1 MARQTQPTQQT
12 PRQITATVEAVNE
25 RGIKLNG
32 EWHNYSRYAD
42 GAIDR
47 SAQAGDVVQVELTN
61 TGWVRA
67 LTVVQ
72 RAQTQQNGQAAP
84 PAVGV
89 SAARQLDA
97 EQYARLR
104 AVEIASPVAAQ
115 YAQSAGEYLQ
125 TLSALANW
133 IALYITDGDPLEH
146 GR

>member
-1 MARQTQPTQQT
+1 MARQTQQTQ
-12 PRQITATVEAVNE
+12 PITATVEAVNE
-25 RGIKLNG
+25 RGVKLNG
-32 EWHNYSRYAD
+32 VWHNYSRYAD

-47 SAQAGDVVQVELTN
+47 TAQVGDTVQVVLTN

-67 LTVVQ
+67 LTVLQ
-72 RAQTQQNGQAAP
+72 RAAQQHGQAAP
-84 PAVGV
+84 PAAGA
-89 SAARQLDA
+89 SAAPRALDA

-125 TLSALANW
+125 TLAALANW
-133 IALYITDGDPLEH
+133 IALYVTEGDPLEN

>member
-1 MARQTQPTQQT
+1 MARQTQQTQ
-12 PRQITATVEAVNE
+12 PITATVEAVNE
-25 RGIKLNG
+25 RGVKLNG

-47 SAQAGDVVQVELTN
+47 TAQVGDTVQVVLTN

-67 LTVVQ
+67 LTVLQ
-72 RAQTQQNGQAAP
+72 RAPQQNGQVAP
-84 PAVGV
+84 PAAGV
-89 SAARQLDA
+89 SAAPRALDT

-125 TLSALANW
+125 TLAALAHW
-133 IALYITDGDPLEH
+133 IALYITEGDPLE
-146 GR
+146 R

>member
-1 MARQTQPTQQT
+1 MARQTQQTQQT
-12 PRQITATVEAVNE
+12 PRQLTATVEAVNE

-47 SAQAGDVVQVELTN
+47 TAQVGDTVQVELTN

-67 LTVVQ
+67 LTVLQ
-72 RAQTQQNGQAAP
+72 RAPQQNGQAAP

-133 IALYITDGDPLEH
+133 IALYITEGDPLEN

>member
-1 MARQTQPTQQT
+1 MARQTQQTQQA
-12 PRQITATVEAVNE
+12 QQLTATVEAVNE
-25 RGIKLNG
+25 RGIKING
-32 EWHNYSRYAD
+32 AWHNYSRYAD

-47 SAQAGDVVQVELTN
+47 TAQVGDTVEVQLTH

-72 RAQTQQNGQAAP
+72 RATQQNGQAAP
-84 PAVGV
+84 PAVGA
-89 SAARQLDA
+89 SAARALDV

-115 YAQSAGEYLQ
+115 YAQSAAEYLQ
-125 TLSALANW
+125 LLAALANW
-133 IALYITDGDPLEH
+133 IALYITDGDPLET

>member
-47 SAQAGDVVQVELTN
+47 TAQVGDTVQVELTS

-72 RAQTQQNGQAAP
+72 RAPQQNGQAAP

-125 TLSALANW
+125 TLAALANW
-133 IALYITDGDPLEH
+133 IALYITDGDPLEN

>member
-1 MARQTQPTQQT
+1 MARQTQQT
-12 PRQITATVEAVNE
+12 RQPITATVEAVNE
-25 RGIKLNG
+25 RGIKIDG
-32 EWHNYSRYAD
+32 TWHNYSRYAD

-47 SAQAGDVVQVELTN
+47 TAQVGDTVELELTN

-67 LTVVQ
+67 LRIVQ
-72 RAQTQQNGQAAP
+72 RAAQQNGQAAP
-84 PAVGV
+84 PAAGA
-89 SAARQLDA
+89 SAAPRALDA

-125 TLSALANW
+125 TLAVLANW
-133 IALYITDGDPLEH
+133 IALYITEGDPLEN

>member
-12 PRQITATVEAVNE
+12 PRQLTATVEAVNE

-32 EWHNYSRYAD
+32 EWHNYSRFAD

-47 SAQAGDVVQVELTN
+47 TAQVGDTVQVELTS

-72 RAQTQQNGQAAP
+72 RAPQQNSAAAAP
-84 PAVGV
+84 AV
-89 SAARQLDA
+89 SAARALDA

-125 TLSALANW
+125 TLAALANW
-133 IALYITDGDPLEH
+133 IALYITDGDPLET

>member
-12 PRQITATVEAVNE
+12 PRQLTATVEAVNE

-32 EWHNYSRYAD
+32 EWHNYSRFAD

-47 SAQAGDVVQVELTN
+47 TAQVGDTVQVELTS

-72 RAQTQQNGQAAP
+72 RAPQQNGQAAP

>member
-1 MARQTQPTQQT
+1 MARQTQQTQ
-12 PRQITATVEAVNE
+12 PITATVEAVNE
-25 RGIKLNG
+25 RGVKLNG

-47 SAQAGDVVQVELTN
+47 TAQVGDTVELELTN

-67 LTVVQ
+67 LTVLQ
-72 RAQTQQNGQAAP
+72 RAAQQHGQAAP
-84 PAVGV
+84 PAAGA
-89 SAARQLDA
+89 SAAPRALDA

-125 TLSALANW
+125 MLAALANW
-133 IALYITDGDPLEH
+133 IALYITEGDPLEN

>member
-1 MARQTQPTQQT
+1 MARQTQQMQQT

-72 RAQTQQNGQAAP
+72 RASQQNGQAAP

>member
-47 SAQAGDVVQVELTN
+47 TAQVGDTVQVELTS

-72 RAQTQQNGQAAP
+72 RAPQQNSAAAAP
-84 PAVGV
+84 AV
-89 SAARQLDA
+89 SAARALDA

-125 TLSALANW
+125 TLAALANW
-133 IALYITDGDPLEH
+133 IALYITDGDPLEN

>member
-1 MARQTQPTQQT
+1 MARHSQQT
-12 PRQITATVEAVNE
+12 RQPITATVEAVNE
-25 RGIKLNG
+25 RGIKIG
-32 EWHNYSRYAD
+32 GTWHNYSRYAD

-47 SAQAGDVVQVELTN
+47 TAQVGDTVQVELTS

-67 LTVVQ
+67 LRVVQ
-72 RAQTQQNGQAAP
+72 RAAQQNGQVAP
-84 PAVGV
+84 PAAGA
-89 SAARQLDA
+89 SAAPRALDA

-125 TLSALANW
+125 TLAALANW
-133 IALYITDGDPLEH
+133 IALYITEGDPLEN

>member
-12 PRQITATVEAVNE
+12 PRQLTATVEAVNE

-32 EWHNYSRYAD
+32 EWHNYSRFAD

-47 SAQAGDVVQVELTN
+47 TAQVGDTVQVELTS

-72 RAQTQQNGQAAP
+72 RAPQQNSAAAAP
-84 PAVGV
+84 AV
-89 SAARQLDA
+89 SAARALDA

-125 TLSALANW
+125 TLAALANW
-133 IALYITDGDPLEH
+133 IALYITDGDPLEN

>member
-1 MARQTQPTQQT
+1 MARQTQPTQ
-12 PRQITATVEAVNE
+12 RQLTATVEAVNE
-25 RGIKLNG
+25 RGVKLNG
-32 EWHNYSRYAD
+32 EWHNYSRFAD
-42 GAIDR
+42 GTIDR
-47 SAQAGDVVQVELTN
+47 TAQVGDTVQVQLTN

-67 LTVVQ
+67 LTVLQ
-72 RAQTQQNGQAAP
+72 RAPQQNGQAVP

-89 SAARQLDA
+89 SAARALDPA
-97 EQYARLR
+97 QYARLR

-133 IALYITDGDPLEH
+133 IALYITDGDPLEN

>member
-1 MARQTQPTQQT
+1 MARQTQQT
-12 PRQITATVEAVNE
+12 RQPITATVEAVNE
-25 RGIKLNG
+25 RRIKIDG
-32 EWHNYSRYAD
+32 TWHNYSRYAD

-47 SAQAGDVVQVELTN
+47 TAQVGDTVQVVLTN

-67 LTVVQ
+67 LRIVQ
-72 RAQTQQNGQAAP
+72 RAAQQNGQAVP
-84 PAVGV
+84 PAAGA
-89 SAARQLDA
+89 SAAPRALDA

-125 TLSALANW
+125 TLAALANW
-133 IALYITDGDPLEH
+133 IALYITEGDPLEN

>member
-1 MARQTQPTQQT
+1 MARQTQQT
-12 PRQITATVEAVNE
+12 RQPITATVEAVNE
-25 RGIKLNG
+25 RGIKIG
-32 EWHNYSRYAD
+32 GTWHNYSRYAD

-47 SAQAGDVVQVELTN
+47 TAQVGDTVQVALTS

-67 LTVVQ
+67 LRIVQ
-72 RAQTQQNGQAAP
+72 RAAQQNGQEAP
-84 PAVGV
+84 PAAGA
-89 SAARQLDA
+89 SAAPRALDA

-125 TLSALANW
+125 TLAALANW
-133 IALYITDGDPLEH
+133 IALYITEGDPLEN

>member
-12 PRQITATVEAVNE
+12 QRQITATVEAVNE

-47 SAQAGDVVQVELTN
+47 SAQAGDTVQVELTN

-67 LTVVQ
+67 LTVLL
-72 RAQTQQNGQAAP
+72 RAQQNGQAAP

-133 IALYITDGDPLEH
+133 IALYITDGDPLEN

>member
-1 MARQTQPTQQT
+1 MARQTQQT
-12 PRQITATVEAVNE
+12 RQPITATVEAVNE
-25 RGIKLNG
+25 RGVKLNG

-47 SAQAGDVVQVELTN
+47 TAQVGDTVQVVLTN

-67 LTVVQ
+67 LRIVQ
-72 RAQTQQNGQAAP
+72 RAAQQHGQAAP
-84 PAVGV
+84 PAAGA
-89 SAARQLDA
+89 SAAPRALDA

-125 TLSALANW
+125 TLAALANW
-133 IALYITDGDPLEH
+133 IALYITEGDPLEN